1 MINCV
6 IIYVLSKLENKMDK
20 FINNIVSMVN
30 MFRWTAVIEILLIAV
45 LIYNLIIWI
54 QKTKAWVILKGILFI
69 VIIAIIATILKL
81 NVILWFY
88 RNTLSIGITAI
99 LILFQPELRKALEQL
114 GKRNIVFSFIQIESE
129 KKEETISE
137 QSILEIVESLFVMSP
152 VKTGAL
158 IVIERSINLSDI
170 EKTGIPIN
178 ARITKELLVNIF
190 EKNTPLH
197 DGAVVIRNNEIVAAT
212 CYLPLS
218 TNDKI
223 SKELGTRHRA
233 AIGITEET
241 DAVVLI
247 VSEETGKISISQS
260 GRIFMGLDKQA
271 LIKKMNTLL
280 LKKDEVKNSKLWW
293 KEKMIN
299 GKK

>member
-1 MINCV
+1 
-6 IIYVLSKLENKMDK
+6 MDK

>member
-1 MINCV
+1 
-6 IIYVLSKLENKMDK
+6 MDK

-158 IVIERSINLSDI
+158 IVIERSINLSDV